1 MRPEPTWKV
10 SRERGQ
16 DRSVRPVEPGTS
28 DLTAQYRHLMPK
40 DKDFRFLGGVAAS
53 QQHQPARTP
62 NKDQIQQAEAH
73 EKRG

>member
-1 MRPEPTWKV
+1 MHPEPTWKV

-16 DRSVRPVEPGTS
+16 DRSVGPVRPGTS

-40 DKDFRFLGGVAAS
+40 HENLRFLGVVVAAS

-62 NKDQIQQAEAH
+62 NKDQI
-73 EKRG
+73 